1 MVKWG
6 ENMVVFSCC
15 FMVPETPADKKVPF
29 FEVGSCSWGTYWQFR
44 LGRFLI
50 RFLHVIFMKDITD
63 C

>member
-1 MVKWG
+1 MGKRGV
-6 ENMVVFSCC
+6 VVFGCY
-15 FMVPETPADKKVPF
+15 FMVRETPGDKKVPF

-50 RFLHVIFMKDITD
+50 RFLRLISMKDIKD